1 MAEISTSRLKDILQ
15 RTVGPTPWYWKTF
28 PAFNSVSGQR
38 FTWTHHG
45 SEGPVGYVVTLAL
58 QQEPAKPRPDKA
70 IQSQSILYRDKSG
83 TLKMRSQF
91 KKKYGLPKG
100 AAS

>member
-38 FTWTHHG
+38 FVWTITAAKGRWAIWSLWDWSRKQTNHG
-45 SEGPVGYVVTLAL
+45 SH
-58 QQEPAKPRPDKA
+58 
-70 IQSQSILYRDKSG
+70 
-83 TLKMRSQF
+83 
-91 KKKYGLPKG
+91 
-100 AAS
+100 